1 MKNLTLISIALL
13 LVVEQMEIKVP
24 LQEFWE

>member
-24 LQEFWE
+24 PQEFWE

>member
-13 LVVEQMEIKVP
+13 LVVEQTEIKVP